1 MATLLGALLRNES
14 GGRNIPNVHQGT
26 SSGQAQGYFQI
37 TTGTW
42 NDFGGRKYASN
53 PLGATYEQQA
63 EIASKIPLKRWDKST
78 LAAMQ
83 ATGRRID
90 PNATLGQNLAMYGE
104 GFGGGAR
111 DGGQPAAPAVMDGP
125 KGDEQLRPAGYSTR
139 PHGPVEAA
147 GGGYGSDPVNPSM
160 PSPVPGAGR
169 DDLASTMA
177 GAAEPKKKSFW
188 KALGEGLGSM
198 GDAYGTG
205 GGGGGPM
212 RAVTPQA
219 ARMDAPAPLSPID
232 PQATDQQRQLLALAI
247 QRLNS
252 GRLF

>member
-1 MATLLGALLRNES
+1 MTTLLGALLRNES
-14 GGRNIPNVHQGT
+14 GGRNIANTHEGT

-42 NDFGGRKYASN
+42 NDFGGRKYAAN
-53 PLGATYEQQA
+53 PMGASYEQQA

-111 DGGQPAAPAVMDGP
+111 DGGQPTQPTVMDGP

-147 GGGYGSDPVNPSM
+147 GGGYGSDPVNPAM
-160 PSPVPGAGR
+160 PSPELGGR
-169 DDLASTMA
+169 DALASTMA
-177 GAAEPKKKSFW
+177 GAAPPKKKTFLS
-188 KALGEGLGSM
+188 ALGEGLGAM
-198 GDAYGTG
+198 GDAYATG
-205 GGGGGPM
+205 GGGGGGM
-212 RAVTPQA
+212 ARAATVPA
-219 ARMDAPAPLSPID
+219 ARLDAPAPVSPID
-232 PQATDQQRQLLALAI
+232 PQASDQQRQLLALAI